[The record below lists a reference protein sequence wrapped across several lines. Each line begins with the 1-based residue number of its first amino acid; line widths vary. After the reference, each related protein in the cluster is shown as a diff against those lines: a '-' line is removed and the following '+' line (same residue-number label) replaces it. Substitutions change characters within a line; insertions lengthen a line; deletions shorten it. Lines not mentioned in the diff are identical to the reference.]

1 MFSSAA
7 SLKNTHRGLSGAR
20 FRVGPVTPNERWRF
34 TCYGYYLK
42 SSQAWSVSSNDLQL
56 LVSGNLHKPSI
67 WAHPGS
73 VVSSGSSVTIWCVGP
88 LQALTYVIHKEGSP
102 EACHTD
108 HNNKAKFSIPSVSSL
123 NAGRYRCY
131 SYSSAGWT
139 EHSDTLELV
148 VTGVHDDK
156 PTLSAFPRPVVTSGG
171 NVSLQCNSSKG
182 YDGFTLTGANL
193 KFSRSQKAQFTNK
206 TKFQALFPEVSVTYS
221 KNGPFRCYGYYTN
234 TSYVWSEASNPLE

>member
-1 MFSSAA
+1 MHLF
-7 SLKNTHRGLSGAR
+7 
-20 FRVGPVTPNERWRF
+20 FF
-34 TCYGYYLK
+34 YIFI
-42 SSQAWSVSSNDLQL
+42 
-56 LVSGNLHKPSI
+56 GNLHKPSI

-148 VTGVHDDK
+148 VTGEI
-156 PTLSAFPRPVVTSGG
+156 TLFHSFCLCSWEIIRHRYISTACPVKTLWAVFY
-171 NVSLQCNSSKG
+171 LKG
-182 YDGFTLTGANL
+182 CLL
-193 KFSRSQKAQFTNK
+193 LS
-206 TKFQALFPEVSVTYS
+206 
-221 KNGPFRCYGYYTN
+221 
-234 TSYVWSEASNPLE
+234 